1 IKSAVP
7 LTPSLTG
14 SSSSNL
20 LITCFASFPV
30 FPALA
35 PLAAVLRRRR
45 QPAMPRKASSISDSR
60 LKWRKR
66 KRNPNALPSMPS
78 TSAAAADHSD
88 ESDSAA
94 ANDDDETA
102 VPRDGAHDD
111 DAPSGSEDLALDLRE
126 AEVLSSTEVV
136 SAFPAAKRRV
146 VNRPHPSVLALL
158 DAERSAYSGDGS
170 AAAVAPALE
179 NISHGQL
186 QVLSGVLPDHPSLTT
201 DPDRPSLYVCTPPP
215 LMEGHGVPKQFEGR
229 LHVLPK
235 HSDWFTPGTVHR
247 LERQVVPHFF
257 TGKSP
262 GHTPEK
268 YVLLRNKVIAKYL
281 ENPGK
286 RLAFAECQGLV
297 GSTGELYDLSRIV
310 RFLDTWGI
318 INYLATG
325 SVHRGLRM
333 ATSLLREEPTGELQL
348 LTAPLKSIDGLIL
361 FDRPKCS
368 LQMED
373 ISSLAASSSNSE
385 VVDLD
390 AAFADLDGKIRER
403 LSESSCSYCLQ
414 PLASLHYQS
423 QKEAD
428 VALCSDCFHDA
439 RYITGHSSLDFQRV
453 DGEKDGSDSDKWTD
467 EETLLLLEGIEK
479 YNDNWDGIAGHVGT
493 KSKAQCIYH
502 FIRLP
507 VEDGLLENVEVPN
520 ALVPLRAQ
528 SNGHPHSDSNGKNS
542 GYPPQSTRHGNQLPF
557 INSSNPVMSLVA
569 FLASSIGPRV
579 AASCAHAALSFL
591 TRDDDSRVGL
601 EGMHA
606 DGRLNGANANF
617 LNQNGA
623 SSSMS
628 PENVR
633 HAAMSG
639 LSAAAMKSKLFA
651 DQEEREVQRLA
662 ATVINHQ
669 LKRLE
674 LKLKQFAE
682 VETLLL
688 KECEQVERV
697 RQKISADRARMR
709 SILLGSAGSSLPG
722 STMPSNPVSMNPR
735 PVAVPGSMPQA
746 SMPAVYNNNMQGH
759 QQMPFLQQRQQMLSF
774 GPRLPLSAIQTQP
787 SAQATNI
794 MFNSGMP
801 NPVTP
806 NHHQLLRSSSGNNSS
821 VG

>member
-1 IKSAVP
+1 MPNGKYGPAVP
-7 LTPSLTG
+7 
-14 SSSSNL
+14 
-20 LITCFASFPV
+20 
-30 FPALA
+30 
-35 PLAAVLRRRR
+35 
-45 QPAMPRKASSISDSR
+45 
-60 LKWRKR
+60 
-66 KRNPNALPSMPS
+66 
-78 TSAAAADHSD
+78 AAAAD
-88 ESDSAA
+88 
-94 ANDDDETA
+94 
-102 VPRDGAHDD
+102 GAEG
-111 DAPSGSEDLALDLRE
+111 PLE
-126 AEVLSSTEVV
+126 AEVLPSAETV

-146 VNRPHPSVLALL
+146 VNRPHPSVLA
-158 DAERSAYSGDGS
+158 AERPACS
-170 AAAVAPALE
+170 AVAPPALE

-201 DPDRPSLYVCTPPP
+201 DPDGPSLYVCTPPP
-215 LMEGHGVPKQFEGR
+215 LMEGHGVPKQFHGR
-229 LHVLPK
+229 LHVVPK

-310 RFLDTWGI
+310 RFLDAWGI
-318 INYLATG
+318 INYLAAG

-368 LQMED
+368 LQAED
-373 ISSLAASSSNSE
+373 ISSMVSSSSNSE
-385 VVDLD
+385 LVDFD

-414 PLASLHYQS
+414 PLPSLHYQS
-423 QKEAD
+423 QNEAD
-428 VALCSDCFHDA
+428 IALCSDCFHDA
-439 RYITGHSSLDFQRV
+439 RYIAGHSSLDFQRV
-453 DGEKDGSDSDKWTD
+453 DGDNDGSENDSDRWTD

-479 YNDNWDGIAGHVGT
+479 YNNNWDDIAGHVGT

-507 VEDGLLENVEVPN
+507 VEDGLLENVEIP
-520 ALVPLRAQ
+520 APMPFREQ
-528 SNGHPHSDSNGKNS
+528 SNGYPHSNSNGSAS
-542 GYPPQSTRHGNQLPF
+542 GNPLQSFQHGNQLPF
-557 INSSNPVMSLVA
+557 INSSNPVMSVVA
-569 FLASSIGPRV
+569 FLASAIGPRV
-579 AASCAHAALSFL
+579 AASCAHEALSFL
-591 TRDDDSRVGL
+591 TRDDDSRVSS
-601 EGMHA
+601 EGIHA
-606 DGRLNGANANF
+606 DGRANGANPNF
-617 LNQNGA
+617 HNHNGA
-623 SSSMS
+623 SSSVS
-628 PENVR
+628 PENVKQ
-633 HAAMSG
+633 AALCG

-697 RQKISADRARMR
+697 RQRISADRVRMR
-709 SILLGSAGSSLPG
+709 SALLGATGSSLPG
-722 STMPSNPVSMNPR
+722 GSSTMPSNPASINPR

-746 SMPAVYNNNMQGH
+746 SMSAAYTNSMQGQGQGH
-759 QQMPFLQQRQQMLSF
+759 PQMPFLHQRQQMLSL

-787 SAQATNI
+787 SAQASNI
-794 MFNSGMP
+794 FNSGTP
-801 NPVTP
+801 SSVAP